1 MRNRILAITTAVLF
15 VFGVNGT
22 AQSMTSTAELKLA
35 CETSPGNVVA
45 INVPTQISSGPQA
58 PLTENVNTKCTLV
71 LGSQVSFEA
80 SQVSMTFAGPLRIQG
95 SNESHVLFIESEFT
109 APSIGST
116 TSSKSLFQVERS
128 LLRATAGGI
137 AIDGGSEGTV
147 SIHGPLLGGNLHATG
162 SVTLAG
168 GLKFYAGLT
177 DAGVSAGTGFN
188 VNMTGNEA
196 YFVSVTS
203 TIHAAGGAI
212 NVTASGEKSFAEF
225 KFNSVA
231 ASPRGINV
239 RLNGNESEIVANQ
252 FAFDAGTG
260 LILRTGGNKGKVTLD
275 DGTISAN
282 GSVTVQ
288 SSITGLEGVATVTK
302 ARSTAGGSTR
312 VETGARGSSEVLDSS
327 LTANSLVRI
336 ATRAGGNCKSQNNII
351 TAPIQQ
357 VCP

>member
-1 MRNRILAITTAVLF
+1 MRNRILAISTAVLF
-15 VFGVNGT
+15 VFGINGA

-45 INVPTQISSGPQA
+45 INVPTQISSGPQT
-58 PLTENVNTKCTLV
+58 PLTETVNTKCTLV

-116 TSSKSLFQVERS
+116 TVSKSLFQVERS
-128 LLRATAGGI
+128 LLRATAGSI
-137 AIDGGSEGTV
+137 SINSGSEGTTN
-147 SIHGPLLGGNLHATG
+147 IHGPLLGGNLIANG
-162 SVTLAG
+162 AVSLSG
-168 GLKFYAGLT
+168 GLKFYASLT
-177 DAGVSAGTGFN
+177 DAGVNAGTGFN

-196 YFVSVTS
+196 YFVAVTS
-203 TIHAAGGAI
+203 TIQAANGAI

-231 ASPRGINV
+231 SSPRGINV

-252 FAFDAGTG
+252 YTFDAGTG
-260 LILRTGGNKGKVTLD
+260 LILRTAGNKGKVTAD

-282 GSVTVQ
+282 GSVLVQ
-288 SSITGLEGVATVTK
+288 ASTTGLEGVALFK
-302 ARSTAGGSTR
+302 NSRLTAGGSTR
-312 VETGARGSSEVLDSS
+312 IETGSRGNTEVLDSR
-327 LTANSLVRI
+327 LTANNLVRI
-336 ATRAGGNCKSQNNII
+336 ATGAGGNCKSQNNII
-351 TAPIQQ
+351 TATMQQ